1 MNLSPLNVDN
11 YPISD
16 TMEQQ
21 GTPAQLIFFRLLHKM
36 ITNETHSG
44 CIVWLPD
51 GQGFGIPSKQAFTD
65 EILPN
70 YFGQSKFSSF
80 TRRLKRWGFVRKG
93 GFFRHSEFK
102 RDMVFDEDDFDIQSH
117 HPTPIV
123 NANIPSRSKGPLKK
137 RFKQRLPSPPPICLS
152 PSSGIGE
159 DKSSSDI
166 HIMPELLRVINKK
179 KRKER
184 NDLPLLPSEVAEASK
199 STEEIM
205 VARALAS
212 LELKVRQQSSPL
224 VRYEECTQSSVP
236 IPYLIKPKRLSLS
249 KAA

>member
-1 MNLSPLNVDN
+1 MNLSPLPVDN
-11 YPISD
+11 YLISD

-65 EILPN
+65 DILPK

-93 GFFRHSEFK
+93 GGFFCHSEFK
-102 RDMVFDEDDFDIQSH
+102 RDMVFDEDDVDIQSH

-123 NANIPSRSKGPLKK
+123 NANVPSRSKGPLKK

-152 PSSGIGE
+152 PSS
-159 DKSSSDI
+159 DSSSDI

-199 STEEIM
+199 STEEVM